1 MIDGFGFT
9 VMVAVVV
16 EEQPFGRLAVMVN
29 TVETGEVALLV
40 NVPAI
45 LEPVPLAAIPVT
57 VLELVLV
64 QLNVV
69 PVGLSASDSAMV
81 AMLVPVQMVWK
92 VLVATTEVG
101 AQII

>member
-16 EEQPFGRLAVMVN
+16 DEQPFGRLAVMVN
-29 TVETGEVALLV
+29 TVETGEVVLLV

-45 LEPVPLAAIPVT
+45 VEPVPLAAIPVT

-64 QLNVV
+64 QVYVV
-69 PVGLSASDSAMV
+69 PVGLSASDNAMV

-92 VLVATTEVG
+92 LFVATTEVG